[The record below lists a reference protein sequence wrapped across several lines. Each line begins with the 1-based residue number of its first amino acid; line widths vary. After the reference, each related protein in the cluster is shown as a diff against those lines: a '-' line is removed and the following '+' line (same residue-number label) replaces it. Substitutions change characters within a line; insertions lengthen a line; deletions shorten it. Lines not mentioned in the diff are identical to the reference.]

1 MPPVI
6 DELLA
11 RLHRTR
17 AEIKDMEEWAKAAQ
31 AEVLEATPA
40 DVDKLS
46 WAVESSEGTATVVRP
61 TTIKFDEEA
70 LEKALGPKVWSQI
83 TKVSVDQ
90 KKLGDLVARGVVD
103 VEVVAEH
110 STEVARTPYVRTKA
124 S

>member
-1 MPPVI
+1 MPPAI

-11 RLHRTR
+11 RLHHTR
-17 AEIKDMEEWAKAAQ
+17 AEIKGMEEWAKAAQ

-46 WAVESSEGTATVVRP
+46 WAVESSEGTATIVRP

-70 LEKALGPKVWSQI
+70 LADELGPELWSQV

-103 VEVVAEH
+103 VEVVARH
-110 STEVARTPYVRTKA
+110 SSEVARTPYLRTKT